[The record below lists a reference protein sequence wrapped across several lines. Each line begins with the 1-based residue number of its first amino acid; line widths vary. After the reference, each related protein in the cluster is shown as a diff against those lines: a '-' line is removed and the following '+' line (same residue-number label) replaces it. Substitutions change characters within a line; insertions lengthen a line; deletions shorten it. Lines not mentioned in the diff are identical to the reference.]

1 LALCRRGLGFRFCVL
16 LPAIGL
22 EKGIIVDEQHGEH
35 KLSYRLYFTTWV
47 WLLVLTALALG
58 LGYTNINEK
67 LKAFLLVCT
76 TLAKILVIAAIFM
89 HLRYERLNL
98 ILLTF
103 VPLVLVIIMF
113 SFTFPETLGT
123 VTHVIQV
130 RGIGAK

>member
-1 LALCRRGLGFRFCVL
+1 
-16 LPAIGL
+16 
-22 EKGIIVDEQHGEH
+22 VDQHEEH
-35 KLSYRLYFTTWV
+35 KLSYKLYFKTWV

-103 VPLVLVIIMF
+103 VPLVLVVIMF

-123 VTHVIQV
+123 ATHVIQV
-130 RGIGAK
+130 RGVK

>member
-1 LALCRRGLGFRFCVL
+1 M
-16 LPAIGL
+16 
-22 EKGIIVDEQHGEH
+22 
-35 KLSYRLYFTTWV
+35 TWI

-58 LGYTNINEK
+58 LGYAPINES

-103 VPLVLVIIMF
+103 APLILAIIMF
-113 SFTFPETLGT
+113 AFTFPETLGNA
-123 VTHVIQV
+123 THVLVV
-130 RGIGAK
+130 R